1 MYRELDS
8 NWSSVACI
16 QPESAFTHVLE
27 RLCCGSTFAWPG
39 QVLLQKP
46 GARRANMGQIG
57 SYRRISNGRLQVE
70 SPSACPEPDVY
81 KAWLVQYSKGNEG
94 QFLKLPTLFKA
105 RVTVEPEGDGT
116 YINRAPVRRSASY
129 NVLLVAHGGGIFDLC
144 LAARDMSGEDVAQS
158 SLGTPARR
166 VWSATRGESRHG
178 RLAVAGIA
186 ATA

>member
-1 MYRELDS
+1 MLPGEPQEV
-8 NWSSVACI
+8 SVFLA
-16 QPESAFTHVLE
+16 
-27 RLCCGSTFAWPG
+27 LCCT
-39 QVLLQKP
+39 LY
-46 GARRANMGQIG
+46 ANTT
-57 SYRRISNGRLQVE
+57 
-70 SPSACPEPDVY
+70 C
-81 KAWLVQYSKGNEG
+81 K

-166 VWSATRGESRHG
+166 VWSATVSQEHDYAYLPSSLSSFGGYAVTNVTSSRRGLTSHG
-178 RLAVAGIA
+178 KVFASLYCNM
-186 ATA
+186 